1 MSIIISAW
9 ENENENE
16 SESGT
21 QKGDTRDKH
30 ERMKGRL
37 KNEKLFLRTENY
49 KRIFQI
55 EVNKDRN

>member
-9 ENENENE
+9 ENENEN
-16 SESGT
+16 ESGT